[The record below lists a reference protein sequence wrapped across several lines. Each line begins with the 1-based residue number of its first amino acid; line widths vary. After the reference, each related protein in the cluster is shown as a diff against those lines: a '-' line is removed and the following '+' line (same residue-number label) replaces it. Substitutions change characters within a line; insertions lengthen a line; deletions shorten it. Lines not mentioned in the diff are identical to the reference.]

1 MKAVISTTYDDQ
13 YLYFLPI
20 TTWCWSKLG
29 AEVICLMPYTQQ
41 NNKKESLA
49 IGYIGDFCS
58 LPFGRRYFFCHPDK
72 QATYTQCSRLYA
84 AALAEIA
91 DDERLV
97 TSDID
102 MAVFKQPLPAASQ
115 DMLEVLGHDL
125 TPQGQF
131 PMCYVAGTAKTWRE
145 VMQINGRS
153 LQQCLDDL
161 LGAVECENMR
171 GNYWSK
177 DQEELY
183 NKLTVCGRWT
193 GVKRARPGTQFAA
206 DRVDRDDINWRTYC
220 GPDLMDAHLWRPGY
234 TDENFAN
241 ILELLRTQYPDENF
255 DWLINYRNE
264 YLKLIQG

>member
-1 MKAVISTTYDDQ
+1 
-13 YLYFLPI
+13 
-20 TTWCWSKLG
+20 
-29 AEVICLMPYTQQ
+29 
-41 NNKKESLA
+41 
-49 IGYIGDFCS
+49 
-58 LPFGRRYFFCHPDK
+58 
-72 QATYTQCSRLYA
+72 
-84 AALAEIA
+84 
-91 DDERLV
+91 
-97 TSDID
+97 

-206 DRVDRDDINWRTYC
+206 DRIDRDDAFF
-220 GPDLMDAHLWRPGY
+220 MDRDFLSAIDYHMHRPGY
-234 TDENFAN
+234 EHVDNIVSVLQQVYPGENFQWIYDYTA
-241 ILELLRTQYPDENF
+241 EYKKLL
-255 DWLINYRNE
+255 
-264 YLKLIQG
+264 